1 MASFNLGRIKG
12 DKGDKGDTGAKG
24 DKGDRGERGERGSDA
39 QTPVFTIGD
48 TKTLPS
54 SEEAYVE
61 LNTEDALNPVL
72 NFSIPRGHD
81 GKDADGDMKSAVY
94 DSQGINQD
102 IFAYAK
108 NLADACIKKEGGR
121 LSGALDA
128 GENSLETPCV
138 RNVSITTTLPESG
151 ANGDICIIVEEENG
165 KKLGEC
171 AVGTSFLVTEGGT
184 ECEYI
189 IVGKNF
195 HGGNS
200 VTLLRKHLTDIV
212 LQLDTSARMSYVMSD
227 TDVFLETMYINLFPE
242 RIRKLLILT
251 NVENGF
257 MRRCFPLAYTEL
269 YSMEYFSSTDL
280 RCASKKGTSTKGV
293 YFTRSISDSNN
304 AYGVSDVGNFTTLR
318 KTAQYHL
325 RPAIVLP
332 YDTVVENTQYESSPA
347 VKLYD
352 ATCGIYV
359 FSDGKWKECKSDAY
373 N

>member
-72 NFSIPRGHD
+72 NFSIPRGRD

-102 IFAYAK
+102 IFAYAR
-108 NLADACIKKEGGR
+108 NLAEACIKKDGGR
-121 LSGALDA
+121 MSGALDA
-128 GENSLETPCV
+128 GENSLATPCV
-138 RNVSITTTLPESG
+138 RNISVTTTLPESG
-151 ANGDICIIVEEENG
+151 ANGDICIIVDEENG

-171 AVGTSFLVTEGGT
+171 AVGTSFLVTEDGN

-195 HGGNS
+195 HGENS
-200 VTLLRKHLTDIV
+200 VTLVRKYLTDMT
-212 LQLDTSARMSYVMSD
+212 LQLDYSNRTSYIMSD
-227 TDVFLETMYINLFPE
+227 TDVFLETMYVNFFPE
-242 RIRKLLILT
+242 RIRKLLLNT
-251 NVENGF
+251 NIENGF
-257 MRRCFPLAYTEL
+257 VRRCFQLSHTEV
-269 YSMEYFSSTDL
+269 YSMEYFSSDEL
-280 RCASKKGTSTKGV
+280 RTATMKDNTTKNV
-293 YFTRSISDSNN
+293 YFTRSVIDSYS
-304 AYGVSDVGNFTTLR
+304 AYGISGTGNICSVGKNV
-318 KTAQYHL
+318 QNHL

-332 YDTVVENTQYESSPA
+332 YNTIVENTEYESSPA
-347 VKLYD
+347 VKIYD
-352 ATCGIYV
+352 APEGIYV
-359 FSDGKWKECKSDAY
+359 FTDGKWKECRA
-373 N
+373 

>member
-24 DKGDRGERGERGSDA
+24 DKGDRGERGEKGSDA
-39 QTPVFTIGD
+39 QTPVFTIGN

-61 LNTEDALNPVL
+61 LNTDDVLNPVL

-128 GENSLETPCV
+128 GENSLNLPCV
-138 RNVSITTTLPESG
+138 RNVSIATALPENG
-151 ANGDICIIVEEENG
+151 ANGDICIIMGEENG

-171 AVGTSFLVTEGGT
+171 AVGTSFLVTEGES

-189 IVGKNF
+189 ISGKNF
-195 HGGNS
+195 HGENS
-200 VTLLRKHLTDIV
+200 VTLIRKNLTDMI
-212 LQLDTSARMSYVMSD
+212 LQLDADNHTTYIMSD
-227 TDVFLETMYINLFPE
+227 TDVFLETMFVNLFPE
-242 RIRKLLILT
+242 RIKKLLLSVPI
-251 NVENGF
+251 ENNF
-257 MRRCFPLAYTEL
+257 LRRCFLLSRSEL
-269 YSMEYFSSTDL
+269 YSMEYFSSDEL
-280 RCASKKGTSTKGV
+280 RCAARKNTTTKSM
-293 YFTRSISDSNN
+293 YFTRTLSETNVYYSVSNT
-304 AYGVSDVGNFTTLR
+304 GTLSSS
-318 KTAQYHL
+318 KKNGQYPL

-332 YDTVVENTQYESSPA
+332 YDTVVENTEYESSPA

-352 ATCGIYV
+352 ASEGVYV
-359 FSDGKWKECKSDAY
+359 FADGKWKECG

>member
-81 GKDADGDMKSAVY
+81 GKDADGDMKTAVY
-94 DSQGINQD
+94 DSEGINQD
-102 IFAYAK
+102 IFAYAR
-108 NLADACIKKEGGR
+108 NLADACVKKEGGR

-128 GENSLETPCV
+128 GENSLEMPCV
-138 RNVSITTTLPESG
+138 RNMSITTTLPESG

-171 AVGTSFLVTEGGT
+171 AVGTSFLVPEGED

-189 IVGKNF
+189 IIGKNF
-195 HGGNS
+195 HGENS
-200 VTLLRKHLTDIV
+200 VTLLRKNVTDIV
-212 LQLDTSARMSYVMSD
+212 LQIDEGNHESYIMSD
-227 TDVFLETMYINLFPE
+227 TDVFLETMYINFFPE
-242 RIRKLLILT
+242 KIRNLLLRAPI
-251 NVENGF
+251 ENNF
-257 MRRCFPLAYTEL
+257 YRRCFLLSNTEL
-269 YSMEYFSSTDL
+269 YSMEYFSSDEDRSAT
-280 RCASKKGTSTKGV
+280 KKNSTTKTS
-293 YFTRSISDSNN
+293 YFTRSSSDSYN
-304 AYGVSDVGNFTTLR
+304 YYVVSTTGSFTAFNKGSHLS
-318 KTAQYHL
+318 L

-332 YDTVVENTQYESSPA
+332 YDTVVVNTQNKSYPVA
-347 VKLYD
+347 KLHD
-352 ATCGIYV
+352 ASGGIYV

>member
-24 DKGDRGERGERGSDA
+24 DKGDRGERGEKGSDA
-39 QTPVFTIGD
+39 QTPVFTIGN

-61 LNTEDALNPVL
+61 LNTDDVLNPVL

-128 GENSLETPCV
+128 GENSLNLPCV
-138 RNVSITTTLPESG
+138 RNVSIATALPENG
-151 ANGDICIIVEEENG
+151 ANGDICIIMGEENG

-171 AVGTSFLVTEGGT
+171 AVGTSFLVTEGES

-189 IVGKNF
+189 ISGKNF
-195 HGGNS
+195 HGENS
-200 VTLLRKHLTDIV
+200 VTLIRKNLTDMI
-212 LQLDTSARMSYVMSD
+212 LQLDADNHTTYIMSD
-227 TDVFLETMYINLFPE
+227 TDVFLETMYVNLFPE
-242 RIRKLLILT
+242 RIKKLLLSVPI
-251 NVENGF
+251 ENNF
-257 MRRCFPLAYTEL
+257 LRRCFLLSRSEL
-269 YSMEYFSSTDL
+269 YSMEYFSSDEL
-280 RCASKKGTSTKGV
+280 RCAAKKNTTTKSM
-293 YFTRSISDSNN
+293 YFTRTLSETNVYYSVSNT
-304 AYGVSDVGNFTTLR
+304 GTLSSS
-318 KTAQYHL
+318 KKNGQYPL

-332 YDTVVENTQYESSPA
+332 YDTVVENTEYESSPA

-352 ATCGIYV
+352 ASEGVYV
-359 FSDGKWKECKSDAY
+359 FADGKWKECG